1 MEQIDVRILDKDY
14 RLIVAA
20 EDKPRLIEAAALVD
34 DKMRSVRDDSRVT
47 QLDRIAVGA
56 ALQLAEELIAARQ
69 SPGEPRGPDHSRRL
83 RLLSTAI
90 DTELERQDKLF

>member
-34 DKMRSVRDDSRVT
+34 EKMRSVRDDSRVT

-56 ALQLAEELIAARQ
+56 ALQQVFSARSLQVLFFKRALVSVLNQAPARFSRDAATAC
-69 SPGEPRGPDHSRRL
+69 SP
-83 RLLSTAI
+83 
-90 DTELERQDKLF
+90 